1 MSMNPLHNYDQWK
14 AGDYSATV
22 DEWED
27 WAERIVAAF
36 RAELNAAKKDFDQIG
51 QLLLEQD
58 TLKAERDE
66 AVKAYADECATNVY
80 LRDDYA
86 ALKRALEGERKVA
99 RHHAS
104 VINTARRLC
113 NEGDE
118 QIAALKRELYN
129 ERGLRYLTQN
139 ETSKRI
145 YELEQ
150 ENEALSE
157 LLSPLVDVELERDKL
172 EETIDALIAVYDLT
186 QRDVENA
193 LKKWGGKEQ
202 DDETR
207 RTMDTS

>member
-1 MSMNPLHNYDQWK
+1 MSGERQAFNDGFDKGYTK
-14 AGDYSATV
+14 CSKFI
-22 DEWED
+22 DELE
-27 WAERIVAAF
+27 ARIVNLVVDNIA
-36 RAELNAAKKDFDQIG
+36 LDG
-51 QLLLEQD
+51 
-58 TLKAERDE
+58 
-66 AVKAYADECATNVY
+66 EC
-80 LRDDYA
+80 A
-86 ALKRALEGERKVA
+86 ALKRAMEGERKVA

-172 EETIDALIAVYDLT
+172 KETIDALIAVYDLT

-193 LKKWGGKEQ
+193 LKKWGGEGA
-202 DDETR
+202 R
-207 RTMDTS
+207 R